1 MNTGEENHIDQIL
14 KQLKPIAAPVG
25 FELKVMNQ
33 IAGLETETETTLLS
47 RLHYYLLAVSMGAVA
62 VAVFYLVGIDKIQLL
77 LSSYTFMG
85 SAWLQSDIQLFSN
98 IANTFS
104 RIPVLVL
111 LIGVILAVLLILE
124 RIILR
129 KNSQP
134 SFVFLF

>member
-47 RLHYYLLAVSMGAVA
+47 RMHYYLLAVSMGAVA
-62 VAVFYLVGIDKIQLL
+62 VAVFYLVGIDKIKLL
-77 LSSYTFMG
+77 LSSYTFIG
-85 SAWLQSDIQLFSN
+85 SAWLQSDIQLFSH
-98 IANTFS
+98 IANTLS
-104 RIPVLVL
+104 HIPVLVL

-129 KNSQP
+129 KNNQP

>member
-1 MNTGEENHIDQIL
+1 MNTREENQIDQIL
-14 KQLKPIAAPVG
+14 KQLKPIAAPEG

-85 SAWLQSDIQLFSN
+85 SAWLQSEFHSLSH
-98 IANTFS
+98 IANTLS
-104 RIPVLVL
+104 HIPVLVL
-111 LIGVILAVLLILE
+111 LIGAILAVLLILE

-129 KNSQP
+129 KNNQP